1 MGPGGF
7 GLWKLYYPRSWGQ
20 DSVYLEDRLRLGQSH
35 QLGTWSWCRC
45 HLWLDQFDNMRP
57 GSLLGHLEPGRHDQ
71 PRTSLHQTVS
81 MDGLGNLR
89 ASLLMLGNKEGTSP
103 LLVPH
108 LG

>member
-1 MGPGGF
+1 MRPGGL
-7 GLWKLYYPRSWGQ
+7 GLWKLYYPRSWYQ
-20 DSVYLEDRLRLGQSH
+20 YSVYLEDRLRLGQSH

-45 HLWLDQFDNMRP
+45 HLWLDQFDNMKL
-57 GSLLGHLEPGRHDQ
+57 GSLLGHLEPGWHDQ

-89 ASLLMLGNKEGTSP
+89 ASLLLLGNKEGTSP